1 MNQNLSDTVAHPD
14 HNLTELA
21 GYRVEKLWLESGR
34 APKQRKNTVG
44 FSSWIFQNAFRLLR
58 TKRF

>member
-14 HNLTELA
+14 HNLAELA

-44 FSSWIFQNAFRLLR
+44 FSS
-58 TKRF
+58 